1 MPYDTLQ
8 WSVTERVARLTL
20 NRPDRLNSITVQM
33 HGELRDAL
41 GRVEAEGARVLV
53 LSGAGRAFCAGQ
65 DLADPAVTAESD
77 LGDYIAQHYAPL
89 IEALRALPMPT
100 VAAVN
105 GVAAGAGASLAL
117 ACDLVVA
124 ASSASFLQ
132 PFCQLG
138 LVPDSGATWL
148 LPRLVGH
155 ARAMGL
161 TLLGDRLPAPQAAE
175 WGLIWKAVPDEEFAA
190 TVSALA
196 TRLAAAPTRGLVST
210 RHALQSAAT
219 HTLTQQLALEGE
231 LQRTLGRTHDYAEGV
246 AAFLARR
253 PPVFTGR

>member
-89 IEALRALPMPT
+89 IEALRALPVPT

-105 GVAAGAGASLAL
+105 GVAAGAGATEGR
-117 ACDLVVA
+117 V
-124 ASSASFLQ
+124 
-132 PFCQLG
+132 
-138 LVPDSGATWL
+138 
-148 LPRLVGH
+148 H
-155 ARAMGL
+155 ARHVEARGEVGRAGHL
-161 TLLGDRLPAPQAAE
+161 D
-175 WGLIWKAVPDEEFAA
+175 AVRG
-190 TVSALA
+190 TV
-196 TRLAAAPTRGLVST
+196 
-210 RHALQSAAT
+210 
-219 HTLTQQLALEGE
+219 
-231 LQRTLGRTHDYAEGV
+231 AEGGV
-246 AAFLARR
+246 DEVQADFVR
-253 PPVFTGR
+253 

>member
-8 WSVTERVARLTL
+8 WSVTDHVARLTL
-20 NRPDRLNSITVQM
+20 ARPDRLNSITVQM

-41 GRVEAEGARVLV
+41 SRLEAEGARVLV

-89 IEALRALPMPT
+89 VTTLRTLPVPT
-100 VAAVN
+100 IAAVN

-124 ASSASFLQ
+124 AMSASFLQ

-138 LVPDSGATWL
+138 LVPDSGATWM

-161 TLLGDRLPAPQAAE
+161 TLLGDRLTASQAAE

-190 TVSALA
+190 TIAALA
-196 TRLAAAPTRGLVST
+196 ARLAAAPTRGLVST
-210 RHALQSAAT
+210 RRALEAAAT
-219 HTLTQQLALEGE
+219 HTLEEQLALEGD
-231 LQRTLGRTHDYAEGV
+231 LQRALGRTHDYAEGV